1 MRKVLTIILLLL
13 TISLASCKD
22 NKNELPIVVCTIF
35 PQYDI
40 VRSLAQEYVDLYMA
54 VLPGVDTH
62 NYDPSVDDMILIKKS
77 ALFVYTGDFME
88 NWASTIGATNPL
100 DLSKVNG
107 IELSQMEEKHEHHDH
122 HNHDID
128 PHIWTSLTHLKYM
141 VAAISTKLQAI
152 LPDHVS
158 TIKSREQVYIN
169 KVDTIIQEMNLI
181 KEQATN
187 KTFYFGT
194 PFAFYYLFKEFG
206 LNYESV
212 YVTCSMEVDPSID
225 DIIEMN
231 NIIKKNNVPVIYV
244 KELTSRD
251 VAESIVSGTNC
262 QIVELHSGHNLSKE
276 DFEAGVT
283 LLSLIEKNVNALK
296 RGLV

>member
-1 MRKVLTIILLLL
+1 MRKILAVILLAL
-13 TISLASCKD
+13 TISLVSCKD
-22 NKNELPIVVCTIF
+22 KGNDLPIVVCTIF

-40 VRSLAQEYVDLYMA
+40 VRSLASEYVDLHMA

-88 NWASTIGATNPL
+88 NWASTIGASNPL

-107 IELSQMEEKHEHHDH
+107 IELSQMEEKHEHHEDH
-122 HNHDID
+122 KHDID

-141 VAAISTKLQAI
+141 VHAISEKLQAI
-152 LPDHVS
+152 LPDHIN
-158 TIKSREQVYIN
+158 TIKTNEQAYIN
-169 KVDTIIQEMNLI
+169 KLDLIINQMNQI
-181 KEQATN
+181 KEQAKD

-194 PFAFYYLFKEFG
+194 PFAFYYLFKEFD
-206 LNYESV
+206 LNYHSV

-231 NIIKKNNVPVIYV
+231 NIIKDNNVPVIYV

-276 DFEAGVT
+276 DFEKGVT

-296 RGLV
+296 RALV

>member
-1 MRKVLTIILLLL
+1 MRKVLTLILLLL
-13 TISLASCKD
+13 TISIASCKD

-141 VAAISTKLQAI
+141 VAAISTQLQAI

-158 TIKSREQVYIN
+158 TIKSREQAYIN

-231 NIIKKNNVPVIYV
+231 NNIKKNNVPVIYV

>member
-1 MRKVLTIILLLL
+1 MRKILTIILLFFTIAL
-13 TISLASCKD
+13 TSCKD
-22 NKNELPIVVCTIF
+22 NSNELPIVVCTIF

-40 VRSLAQEYVDLYMA
+40 VRSLAGEYVNLHMA

-77 ALFVYTGDFME
+77 SLFVYTGDFME

-100 DLSKVNG
+100 DLSKING
-107 IELSQMEEKHEHHDH
+107 IELSQMEEKHEHHEH

-141 VAAISTKLQAI
+141 VKAISEKLQGF
-152 LPDHVS
+152 LPDYIE
-158 TIKSREQVYIN
+158 TIKKNETTYLNKLDVLIN
-169 KVDTIIQEMNLI
+169 EMNQI
-181 KEQATN
+181 KANANN

-194 PFAFYYLFKEFG
+194 PFAFYYLFKEFN

-225 DIIEMN
+225 DIIEMS
-231 NIIKKNNVPVIYV
+231 NIIKSNNVPVIFV

-276 DFEAGVT
+276 DFEKGIT
-283 LLSLIEKNVNALK
+283 LLSLIEKNVNSLK
-296 RGLV
+296 RALV

>member
-1 MRKVLTIILLLL
+1 MRKILTIILLVL
-13 TISLASCKD
+13 TITLVGCK
-22 NKNELPIVVCTIF
+22 NKNNDLPIVVCTIF

-40 VRSLAQEYVDLYMA
+40 VRSLASDYVDLHMA

-77 ALFVYTGDFME
+77 SLFVYTGDFME
-88 NWASTIGATNPL
+88 NWASTIGASNPL
-100 DLSKVNG
+100 NLSKLDG
-107 IELSQMEEKHEHHDH
+107 IQISEMEEKHDHHQH

-128 PHIWTSLTHLKYM
+128 PHIWTSLTHLKIM
-141 VAAISTKLQAI
+141 VSAISEKLQAI
-152 LPDHVS
+152 LPDHIN
-158 TIKSREQVYIN
+158 TIKTNEQAYIN
-169 KVDTIIQEMNLI
+169 KVDLIINQMNQI
-181 KEQATN
+181 KEQAKD

-194 PFAFYYLFKEFG
+194 PFAFYYLFKEFD
-206 LNYESV
+206 LNYHSV

-231 NIIKKNNVPVIYV
+231 NIIKDNNVPVIYV

-276 DFEAGVT
+276 DFEKGVT

-296 RGLV
+296 RALV